1 MNIETAAQYCSR
13 IDFEE
18 GEAWSN
24 DYEEL
29 AIKMQEYA
37 EYYHQAKLK
46 LLGIDDA
53 DTRFYIRSKCCKTL
67 VSDRWYDEEEADKKV
82 KTYNNEAIVMGSEV
96 RYEKVPIELN
106 VR

>member
-1 MNIETAAQYCSR
+1 MKIETAAEYCSR

-29 AIKMQEYA
+29 AVKMQEYA

-46 LLGIDDA
+46 LLGIGDVVGQSEQLVCDHPEDRQTWMRNGNA
-53 DTRFYIRSKCCKTL
+53 SYCDKCG
-67 VSDRWYDEEEADKKV
+67 EMIKV
-82 KTYNNEAIVMGSEV
+82 N
-96 RYEKVPIELN
+96 
-106 VR
+106 